1 MCETRI
7 HLIAHSRANQ
17 DSSRIWGRN
26 EQTASERHVEMQR
39 TSFANI
45 LLKMDE
51 TEGLTQPD
59 FKAYDKSHMNQGRAM
74 VEEQIGKS
82 RNTATQTVN

>member
-1 MCETRI
+1 
-7 HLIAHSRANQ
+7 
-17 DSSRIWGRN
+17 
-26 EQTASERHVEMQR
+26 MQR

-59 FKAYDKSHMNQGRAM
+59 FKAYGKSHMNQRRVM
-74 VEEQIGKS
+74 EEEQIGKS

>member
-1 MCETRI
+1 
-7 HLIAHSRANQ
+7 
-17 DSSRIWGRN
+17 
-26 EQTASERHVEMQR
+26 MQR